1 MRILFFILIALLV
14 TLSGCQKETK
24 EQYGMKK
31 ELFGKMPDGKEV
43 YLYSLTNKTGATM
56 NVINYGAIVQSLIM
70 PDKDGKFQDIVL
82 GYDNLE
88 GYLRNNPYFGAIVGR
103 FGNRIG
109 KGQFELDGKAYQ
121 LSVNDGPNHL
131 HGGIAGFD
139 KKYWDIEE
147 ITVPNGLGVQ
157 ATYLSPDGEMGYP
170 GNLKIKINIIFTDQ
184 NELRFEYEAET
195 DQPTILNPTHH
206 GYFNL
211 TGSMENL
218 ILDHELAI
226 DADYI
231 TPTDAG
237 LIPTGELLPV
247 EGTPMDFRQPKS
259 IGRDINMD
267 YEPLKL
273 AKGYD
278 HNWVLNNYE
287 KGVVRKVATLYDSV
301 SGRIMEVYSDQ
312 PGIQFYSGNFLNG
325 TIKGKGGVVYK
336 FRSGLCLET
345 QHFPD
350 SPNKPDFPSVVLR
363 PGEVYKQVTYY
374 KFSVK

>member
-1 MRILFFILIALLV
+1 MRLLSLFLITFLF
-14 TLSGCQKETK
+14 TLSSCQNETK
-24 EQYGMKK
+24 EQSGMKK

-43 YLYSLTNKTGATM
+43 YLYSISNKAGATM
-56 NVINYGAIVQSLIM
+56 NVINYGAIIQSLTM
-70 PDKDGKFQDIVL
+70 PDKNGKFQDIVL

-139 KKYWDIEE
+139 KKYWNLEE

-170 GNLKIKINIIFTDQ
+170 GNLTIKINIILTDQ

-206 GYFNL
+206 AYFNL
-211 TGSMENL
+211 TGLMDNL
-218 ILDHELAI
+218 ILDHKLTI

-231 TPTDAG
+231 TPTDSG

-247 EGTPMDFRQPKS
+247 EGTPMDFRQPKL
-259 IGRDINMD
+259 IGEDINMD
-267 YEPLKL
+267 YVPLKL

-287 KGVVRKVATLYDSV
+287 KDVVRKVATLCDSV
-301 SGRIMEVYSDQ
+301 SGRVMEVYSDQ

-363 PGEVYKQVTYY
+363 PGEVYKQVTSY